1 MPLLSLYRAPKPK
14 VDGKQ
19 PFIKQVLMIILSTT
33 ISLILT
39 LSAIALVEHFHRMKD
54 RRMSAMMVMSNIESF
69 ARTLDRRSDMM
80 ARADSVGTWLLAQPL
95 ERFDTMP
102 EEVLADLVNESLKL
116 QFLNH
121 DRTAENIFSNNIETW
136 KNMGNFEFI
145 DKVGQCFASMNTVE
159 EYWNDWA
166 NDVEAVKKEIASHP
180 DDYVGAHKSSKFMH
194 SDELRNRIGRVH
206 NWRGWMKYVAA
217 TLRYH
222 NRENQRAIGITEEE
236 LMAFTDERTKEVE
249 NPEPVPDADD
259 YYMPKLSIDSLVTLP
274 PSLVN

>member
-1 MPLLSLYRAPKPK
+1 MSLYRAPKPK

-39 LSAIALVEHFHRMKD
+39 LTAISLVEQHHRKKD

-69 ARTLDRRSDMM
+69 ARTLENRSNAL

-95 ERFDTMP
+95 GRFDTMP
-102 EEVLADLVNESLKL
+102 EEVLNEMIEESLKL
-116 QFLNH
+116 QFVSH
-121 DRTAENIFSNNIETW
+121 DHTAENIFSNNIETW

-145 DKVGQCFASMNTVE
+145 DKVGQCFSSINTVE
-159 EYWNDWA
+159 EYWNGWV
-166 NDVEAVKKEIASHP
+166 NDVESVKKEITSHP
-180 DDYVGAHKSSKFMH
+180 SDYVGAHKGSKFMH
-194 SDELRNRIGRVH
+194 NDELRNRIGRVH

-222 NRENQRAIGITEEE
+222 NRENLRAIGITEEA
-236 LMAFTDERTKEVE
+236 LMDFTDERTREVK
-249 NPEPVPDADD
+249 NPEPVPDAND
-259 YYMPKLSIDSLVTLP
+259 YYMPQLSLDSLVTLP
-274 PSLVN
+274 PSLK